1 MAMGRG
7 YTGRA
12 DALPTAA
19 MAQAG
24 GGGEA
29 MRAFW
34 DARAREDAVHFV
46 DTREP
51 YGEGDLRRFFA
62 NGERDLDTLLT
73 VLDVTVRP
81 DAHVLDLGCG
91 LGRLTRPLAARAR
104 RVTALDVSG
113 EMLERARGLH
123 RDLPNVTWVRGDG
136 TSLAGIAD
144 ASLDGAVSHV
154 VFQHLPRPELTLA
167 YVAELG
173 RVLRPGG
180 WFAIGLSTDPAVHRR
195 RLADLLRPQ
204 RRPEWRGSA
213 VRLPDL
219 DRTAQASG
227 LSLEHVAG
235 PGSQYTLVR
244 GSRDA

>member
-1 MAMGRG
+1 MS
-7 YTGRA
+7 
-12 DALPTAA
+12 
-19 MAQAG
+19 
-24 GGGEA
+24 A
-29 MRAFW
+29 MRDFW

-73 VLDVTVRP
+73 ALGVVVRADADVLDI
-81 DAHVLDLGCG
+81 GCG
-91 LGRLTRPLAARAR
+91 LGRLTRPLASRAR
-104 RVTALDVSG
+104 RVTGLDVSP

-123 RDLPNVTWVRGDG
+123 RDLTNVTWLLGDG
-136 TSLAGIAD
+136 TSLAGIPD

-154 VFQHLPRPELTLA
+154 VFQHLPRPELTLG

-180 WFAIGLSTDPAVHRR
+180 WFAVGLSTDPAVHRR
-195 RLADLLRPQ
+195 RVGDLLRPQ

-213 VRLPDL
+213 VALDDL
-219 DRTAQASG
+219 ERTADAAG
-227 LSLEHVAG
+227 LAIEHVAG

-244 GSRDA
+244 GSRAAGST